1 MNLHKNFLFAGTTAG
16 LQLQAVKKAGQW
28 LHSSTRR
35 NNHSCLNFS
44 HQYCNIGQLKST
56 PQNPNL
62 MRSSFPNCCITGNEE
77 NFPTKNGRTSQLWTF
92 HLHLKP
98 GNYLGVMEAIVALW
112 MCHQMNVPQ
121 FRRYVPLL

>member
-1 MNLHKNFLFAGTTAG
+1 MNLHKNFFICRHNSLSAAASCQESWAVVTFINTTKQSFLFE
-16 LQLQAVKKAGQW
+16 L
-28 LHSSTRR
+28 
-35 NNHSCLNFS
+35 S

-56 PQNPNL
+56 RQNPNL

-77 NFPTKNGRTSQLWTF
+77 NFPTKNRRTSQLWTF
-92 HLHLKP
+92 QLHLKP

-112 MCHQMNVPQ
+112 MCHKMNVPQ